1 MTVLQF
7 KRPVDQT
14 IPKDHTPIST
24 KLATGIAVCMTCKHE
39 WNTAAPV
46 GTLYLQ
52 CPECET
58 MKGRFKYPFNVK
70 SGEYQ
75 RICDCGND
83 LFYIT
88 PKGHLCP
95 NCGNY
100 QEY

>member
-1 MTVLQF
+1 MTILQF
-7 KRPVDQT
+7 KKPVDQT

-52 CPECET
+52 CPDCSFSPIMAKAVANCAAEESV
-58 MKGRFKYPFNVK
+58 G
-70 SGEYQ
+70 
-75 RICDCGND
+75 DCGND